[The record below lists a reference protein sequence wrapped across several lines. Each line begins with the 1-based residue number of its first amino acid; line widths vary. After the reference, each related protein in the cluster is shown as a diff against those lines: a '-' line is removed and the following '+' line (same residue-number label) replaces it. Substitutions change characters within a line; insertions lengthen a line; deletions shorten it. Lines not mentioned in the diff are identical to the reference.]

1 MIRIATE
8 RAHTQGLDNV
18 EFHVVD
24 ADRMAPPANGFDATV
39 CRWALMFFAD
49 PSAASSHPPRT
60 QAGWLAASTVGQP
73 DRNPL
78 VSTVVG
84 AICGPHALPPPPAA
98 PAVGE
103 QLDVAR
109 PLQGGEC
116 LDRGG

>member
-49 PSAASSHPPRT
+49 PPAASSHPPRT

-73 DRNPL
+73 
-78 VSTVVG
+78 
-84 AICGPHALPPPPAA
+84 GPQSAGQHRGRRDLRAA
-98 PAVGE
+98 RAASPTRCTGC
-103 QLDVAR
+103 R
-109 PLQGGEC
+109 
-116 LDRGG
+116 